1 MAIWIFK
8 IFWNTNVPDNLNFSL
23 KYFSACAMGL
33 VHQRSDKCVEKLI
46 EIEESQTDEYEKFE
60 KKCPEGLENVY
71 DIGFCVKVSWGL

>member
-1 MAIWIFK
+1 MLI
-8 IFWNTNVPDNLNFSL
+8 
-23 KYFSACAMGL
+23 SACAMGL

-71 DIGFCVKVSWGL
+71 DIGFCVKVSWSFYIGFQPVKVILET

>member
-1 MAIWIFK
+1 
-8 IFWNTNVPDNLNFSL
+8 
-23 KYFSACAMGL
+23 MGL

-71 DIGFCVKVSWGL
+71 DIGFCVKVSERLYLGFELCPVF

>member
-1 MAIWIFK
+1 MNLI
-8 IFWNTNVPDNLNFSL
+8 TSTSGLNV
-23 KYFSACAMGL
+23 FSACAMGL

-71 DIGFCVKVSWGL
+71 DIGFCVKVS

>member
-1 MAIWIFK
+1 
-8 IFWNTNVPDNLNFSL
+8 
-23 KYFSACAMGL
+23 MGL

-71 DIGFCVKVSWGL
+71 DIGFCVKVSRRSSLGFQAGTSSW